1 MRIMRNISRMLFVLK
16 RRKNQILLLFLVFYS
31 LGLEAQQSNSLLDW
45 VKTHEHV
52 QLKTCIDTLQKSIY
66 TAHTQKQ
73 YQDESRYLQKLSH
86 LFLTRIKN
94 FDKTMGCIEQIKTLA
109 DLSGNQEF
117 LIDYYNQLGVTYY
130 YEQLDMPKSFEYF
143 KKALELSKKLNI
155 EKNISRTLS
164 NYGLAY
170 LEKENYETAL
180 TYFRQAIASYKK
192 EYNKE
197 GTMEFYSNMGVAFI
211 YAEKHDSA
219 TYYLDKSLLL
229 AKETPGLDDDAERL
243 MYLGVFNQEIGKNDK
258 ALSYLLDAFKLIND
272 LSSFR
277 SKILV
282 CEGLADA
289 YAGTGQYK
297 EAHDFRNKE
306 KLYRDS
312 LRIISLE
319 ESSLS
324 YKYKSELDDLKNRN
338 RIQQIEKD
346 KESERFQ
353 FWVVIGILA
362 IILLTGFVIFLVFRH
377 RSNQKRLFLLNE
389 KEKLEKNQVTLE
401 LEANEREVAAKSMFL
416 LEKDNLINNIS
427 DKLRATLPKLEG
439 ESYTVVNGLI
449 SELHFSINNKRW
461 DEFELRFNK
470 VHPKFIHNLE
480 KKHPKLSNN
489 ERKLCSFLMMNMS
502 SKDISS
508 ITGQTVH
515 SINIARSRLRNK
527 LDLVHTGEELGSY
540 LMRFSEKE

>member
-1 MRIMRNISRMLFVLK
+1 MLYLTHFLNFSRMKTRLIF
-16 RRKNQILLLFLVFYS
+16 LLLSVFHTLS
-31 LGLEAQQSNSLLDW
+31 PTAQSNNNLLDW

-52 QLKTCIDTLQKSIY
+52 QLKTCIDTLQKGIH
-66 TAHTQKQ
+66 TAHTQKR
-73 YQDESRYLQKLSH
+73 YQEESSYLQKLSH

-94 FDKTMGCIEQIKTLA
+94 FDKTMGCIEQIKQLA
-109 DLSGNQEF
+109 DKTGNQEF

-170 LEKENYETAL
+170 LEKENHETAL
-180 TYFRQAIASYKK
+180 SYFRQAIASYKK
-192 EYNKE
+192 EYKKE

-211 YAEKHDSA
+211 YAQKYDSA

-243 MYLGVFNQEIGKNDK
+243 MYLGVFNQEIGNNDK
-258 ALSYLLDAFKLIND
+258 ALSYLQDAFKLINN

-289 YAGTGQYK
+289 YAGQGLFK

-312 LRIISLE
+312 LRVVSLE

-338 RIQQIEKD
+338 RIQQIEND

-353 FWVVIGILA
+353 FWVVIGILV
-362 IILLTGFVIFLVFRH
+362 IILLTGFAIFLVFRH
-377 RSNQKRLFLLNE
+377 QSNQKRLFLLNE
-389 KEKLEKNQVTLE
+389 KERLEKNQVTLE

-416 LEKDNLINNIS
+416 LEKDNLINHIS
-427 DKLRATLPKLEG
+427 DKLRTTLPKLEG
-439 ESYTVVNGLI
+439 DAYTVVNSLV
-449 SELHFSINNKRW
+449 SELHYSVNNKRW
-461 DEFELRFNK
+461 DEFEMRFNK
-470 VHPKFIHNLE
+470 VHPNFIRNLE

-489 ERKLCSFLMMNMS
+489 ERKLCSFLLMNMS
-502 SKDISS
+502 SKDISTV
-508 ITGQTVH
+508 TGQTVH

-527 LDLVHTGEELGSY
+527 LNLVHSGEELGSY
-540 LMRFSEKE
+540 LLKFSGKV

>member
-1 MRIMRNISRMLFVLK
+1 MLYLTHFLNFSRMKTRLIF
-16 RRKNQILLLFLVFYS
+16 LLLSVFHTLS
-31 LGLEAQQSNSLLDW
+31 TTAQSNNNLLDW

-52 QLKTCIDTLQKSIY
+52 QLKTCIDTLQKGIH
-66 TAHTQKQ
+66 TAHTQKR
-73 YQDESRYLQKLSH
+73 YQEESSCLQKLSH

-94 FDKTMGCIEQIKTLA
+94 FDKTMGCIEQIKQLA
-109 DLSGNQEF
+109 DKTGNQEF

-170 LEKENYETAL
+170 LEKENHETAL
-180 TYFRQAIASYKK
+180 SYFRQAIASYKK
-192 EYNKE
+192 EYKKE

-211 YAEKHDSA
+211 YAQKYDSA
-219 TYYLDKSLLL
+219 TYYLDKSLSL

-243 MYLGVFNQEIGKNDK
+243 MYLGVFNQEIGNNDK
-258 ALSYLLDAFKLIND
+258 ALSYLQDAFKLINS

-289 YAGTGQYK
+289 YAGQGLFK

-312 LRIISLE
+312 LRVVSLE

-338 RIQQIEKD
+338 RIQQIEND

-353 FWVVIGILA
+353 FWVVIGILV
-362 IILLTGFVIFLVFRH
+362 IILLTGFAIFLVFRY

-416 LEKDNLINNIS
+416 LEKDNLINHIS
-427 DKLRATLPKLEG
+427 DKLRTTLPKLEG
-439 ESYTVVNGLI
+439 DAYTVVNSLV
-449 SELHFSINNKRW
+449 SELHYSVNNKRW

-470 VHPKFIHNLE
+470 VHPTFIQNLE

-489 ERKLCSFLMMNMS
+489 ERKLCAFLLMNMS

-527 LDLVHTGEELGSY
+527 LDLVHTGEELGYY
-540 LMRFSEKE
+540 LMKFSGKV

>member
-1 MRIMRNISRMLFVLK
+1 MKTRLIF
-16 RRKNQILLLFLVFYS
+16 LLLSIFHTLS
-31 LGLEAQQSNSLLDW
+31 PTAQSNNNLLDW

-52 QLKTCIDTLQKSIY
+52 QLKTCIDTLQKGIH
-66 TAHTQKQ
+66 TAHTQKR
-73 YQDESRYLQKLSH
+73 YQEESSYLQKLSH

-94 FDKTMGCIEQIKTLA
+94 FDKTMGCIEQIKQLA
-109 DLSGNQEF
+109 DKTGNQEF

-170 LEKENYETAL
+170 LEKENHETAL
-180 TYFRQAIASYKK
+180 SYFRQAIASYKK
-192 EYNKE
+192 EYKKE

-211 YAEKHDSA
+211 YAQINDSA
-219 TYYLDKSLLL
+219 AFYLNKSLLL

-243 MYLGVFNQEIGKNDK
+243 MYLGVFNQEIGKNDD
-258 ALSYLLDAFKLIND
+258 AVGFLLDAYKLIDN

-289 YAGTGQYK
+289 YAGQGLFK

-312 LRIISLE
+312 LRVVSLE

-353 FWVVIGILA
+353 FWLVIGILA

-416 LEKDNLINNIS
+416 LEKDNLINHIS
-427 DKLRATLPKLEG
+427 DKLRTTLPKLEG
-439 ESYTVVNGLI
+439 DAYTVVNSLV
-449 SELHFSINNKRW
+449 SELHYSVNNKRW

-470 VHPKFIHNLE
+470 VHPTFIQNLE

-489 ERKLCSFLMMNMS
+489 ERKLCAFLLMNMS

-527 LDLVHTGEELGSY
+527 LDLVHTGEELGYY
-540 LMRFSEKE
+540 LMKFSGKV

>member
-1 MRIMRNISRMLFVLK
+1 MKLNRLLVVFDGEMK
-16 RRKNQILLLFLVFYS
+16 QLLFLFLLVHSFCA
-31 LGLEAQQSNSLLDW
+31 EAQQSNPILDW

-52 QLKTCIDTLQKSIY
+52 QLKTCIDTLQKAIVR
-66 TAHTQKQ
+66 ANDQKDFQ
-73 YQDESRYLQKLSH
+73 NESRYLQKLSH

-94 FDKTMGCIEQIKTLA
+94 FDKTMAYIEQIKKLA
-109 DLSGNQEF
+109 KETGNQEF

-130 YEQLDMPKSFEYF
+130 YEQLEMPKSFEYF
-143 KKALELSKKLNI
+143 KKALELSQKLNI

-170 LEKENYETAL
+170 LEKENHETAL
-180 TYFRQAIASYKK
+180 TYFRRAIYSYKK

-211 YAEKHDSA
+211 YAEKYDSA

-243 MYLGVFNQEIGKNDK
+243 MYLGVFNQEIGQNDK
-258 ALSYLLDAFKLIND
+258 ALSYLQDAFNLIDN

-289 YAGTGQYK
+289 YAGIRRYK

-312 LRIISLE
+312 LRIVSLE

-324 YKYKSELDDLKNRN
+324 YKYKSELDNLKNRN

-362 IILLTGFVIFLVFRH
+362 IILLTGFVIFLVFRQ

-389 KEKLEKNQVTLE
+389 KEKLEKNQVTME

-461 DEFELRFNK
+461 DEFELRFHK

-489 ERKLCSFLMMNMS
+489 ERKLCAFLLMHMS

-540 LMRFSEKE
+540 LMKFSRKE

>member
-1 MRIMRNISRMLFVLK
+1 MKLMRDFS
-16 RRKNQILLLFLVFYS
+16 QILSFLDGRMKQLVLLLLVLNS
-31 LGLEAQQSNSLLDW
+31 NGIEAQQNNALLDW
-45 VKTHEHV
+45 VKTNEHI
-52 QLKTCIDTLQKSIY
+52 QLKKCIDTLQKSIY
-66 TAHTQKQ
+66 TAHTQKL
-73 YQDESRYLQKLSH
+73 YHNESRYLQKLSH
-86 LFLTRIKN
+86 LFLTRVKN
-94 FDKTMGCIEQIKTLA
+94 FEKTMGCIQQMKSLA
-109 DLSGNQEF
+109 DKTGNQEF
-117 LIDYYNQLGVTYY
+117 LIDYYNQMGVTYY

-143 KKALELSKKLNI
+143 RQALELSKKLKI

-170 LEKENYETAL
+170 LEKENHETAL
-180 TYFRQAIASYKK
+180 SYFRQAIASYKK

-197 GTMEFYSNMGVAFI
+197 GTIEFYSNMGVAFI
-211 YAEKHDSA
+211 YAQKYDSA

-229 AKETPGLDDDAERL
+229 AKETPGLDDDAERM

-258 ALSYLLDAFKLIND
+258 ALGYLLDAFKLIHN

-282 CEGLADA
+282 CEGIADA
-289 YAGTGQYK
+289 YAGTGQFK

-312 LRIISLE
+312 LRIVSLE

-324 YKYKSELDDLKNRN
+324 YKYKSELGDLKNRN

-362 IILLTGFVIFLVFRH
+362 IILLTGFVVFLIFRH
-377 RSNQKRLFLLNE
+377 RSNQKRLSLLNE
-389 KEKLEKNQVTLE
+389 KEKLEKHQVSLE

-427 DKLRATLPKLEG
+427 DKLRATLPKLDG

-470 VHPKFIHNLE
+470 VHPNFIQNLE
-480 KKHPKLSNN
+480 KKHPRLSNN
-489 ERKLCSFLMMNMS
+489 ERKLCAFLLMNMS

-540 LMRFSEKE
+540 LMKFSGKE

>member
-1 MRIMRNISRMLFVLK
+1 MNISRVKMMFNWK
-16 RRKNQILLLFLVFYS
+16 MKWLLFLFLLLRS
-31 LGLEAQQSNSLLDW
+31 IGAEAQQSNPLLDW

-52 QLKTCIDTLQKSIY
+52 QLKTCIDTLQKSIE
-66 TAHTQKQ
+66 TAHAQQ
-73 YQDESRYLQKLSH
+73 RYQEESSYLQKLSH

-94 FDKTMGCIEQIKTLA
+94 FDKTMGCIEQIKGIANKTR
-109 DLSGNQEF
+109 NEEF

-130 YEQLDMPKSFEYF
+130 YEQLDMPKSFDYF
-143 KKALELSKKLNI
+143 KKALDLSKKLKI

-170 LEKENYETAL
+170 LEKENHETAL
-180 TYFRQAIASYKK
+180 SYFRQAIASYKK
-192 EYNKE
+192 EYKKD

-211 YAEKHDSA
+211 YAEKYDSA
-219 TYYLDKSLLL
+219 SYYLDKSLLL
-229 AKETPGLDDDAERL
+229 TKETPGLDDDAERL

-258 ALSYLLDAFKLIND
+258 ALGYLKEAFKLIHN

-289 YAGTGQYK
+289 FAGIGQYK

-312 LRIISLE
+312 LRVISLE

-324 YKYKSELDDLKNRN
+324 YKYKSELDELKNRN
-338 RIQQIEKD
+338 RLQQIEKE
-346 KESERFQ
+346 KEGERFQ
-353 FWVVIGILA
+353 FWVVIGVLFIV
-362 IILLTGFVIFLVFRH
+362 LLTGFVVFLVFRYLT
-377 RSNQKRLFLLNE
+377 NQKRLILQTE

-439 ESYTVVNGLI
+439 DAHTVVNGLI
-449 SELHFSINNKRW
+449 SELHFSVNNKRW
-461 DEFELRFNK
+461 EEFELRFNK
-470 VHPKFIHNLE
+470 VHPNFIQNLE
-480 KKHPKLSNN
+480 KKHPRLSNN
-489 ERKLCSFLMMNMS
+489 ERKLCAFLLMNMS

-515 SINIARSRLRNK
+515 SINIARSRLRIK
-527 LDLVHTGEELGSY
+527 LKLVHSGEELSSY
-540 LMRFSEKE
+540 LGKFSS

>member
-1 MRIMRNISRMLFVLK
+1 MKISRLK
-16 RRKNQILLLFLVFYS
+16 MMFTWKMKRLLFLFLLVRS
-31 LGLEAQQSNSLLDW
+31 IGAEAQQSNPLLDW

-52 QLKTCIDTLQKSIY
+52 QLKTCIDTLQKSIE
-66 TAHTQKQ
+66 TAHAQQ
-73 YQDESRYLQKLSH
+73 RYQEESRYLQKLSH

-109 DLSGNQEF
+109 DKTGNEEF

-130 YEQLDMPKSFEYF
+130 YEQLDMPKSFDYF
-143 KKALELSKKLNI
+143 KKALDLSKKLKI

-170 LEKENYETAL
+170 LEKENHETAL
-180 TYFRQAIASYKK
+180 SYFRQAIASYKK
-192 EYNKE
+192 EYKKD
-197 GTMEFYSNMGVAFI
+197 GTMEFYSNMGVALI
-211 YAEKHDSA
+211 YAEKYDSA
-219 TYYLDKSLLL
+219 SYYLDKSLLL

-258 ALSYLLDAFKLIND
+258 ALGYLKEAFKLIHN

-289 YAGTGQYK
+289 FAGVGQYK

-312 LRIISLE
+312 LRVVSLE

-324 YKYKSELDDLKNRN
+324 YKYKSELDELKNLN
-338 RIQQIEKD
+338 RLQQIEKE
-346 KESERFQ
+346 KEGERFQ
-353 FWVVIGILA
+353 FWVVIGILF
-362 IILLTGFVIFLVFRH
+362 IVLLTGFVVFLVFRY
-377 RSNQKRLFLLNE
+377 RTNQKRLILQTE

-439 ESYTVVNGLI
+439 DAHTVVNGLI

-461 DEFELRFNK
+461 EEFELRFNK
-470 VHPKFIHNLE
+470 VHPNFIQNLE
-480 KKHPKLSNN
+480 KKHPRLSNN
-489 ERKLCSFLMMNMS
+489 ERKLCAFLLMNMS

-515 SINIARSRLRNK
+515 SINIARSRLRIK
-527 LDLVHTGEELGSY
+527 LKLVHSGEELSSY
-540 LMRFSEKE
+540 LGKFSS

>member
-1 MRIMRNISRMLFVLK
+1 MRDLNRVLLFFDGK
-16 RRKNQILLLFLVFYS
+16 MKQLLFLFLLAQS
-31 LGLEAQQSNSLLDW
+31 IGAKAQQSNPLLDW
-45 VKTHEHV
+45 VKANEYG
-52 QLKTCIDTLQKSIY
+52 QLKTCIDTLQKGIH
-66 TAHTQKQ
+66 TAQTQKR
-73 YQDESRYLQKLSH
+73 YQLESSYLQKLSH
-86 LFLTRIKN
+86 LFLTRVKN
-94 FDKTMGCIEQIKTLA
+94 FDKTMGCIEHIKQLA
-109 DLSGNQEF
+109 DKTGNQEF

-130 YEQLDMPKSFEYF
+130 YEQLDMPNSFEYF
-143 KKALELSKKLNI
+143 KKALDLSKKLKI

-170 LEKENYETAL
+170 LEKENHETAL
-180 TYFRQAIASYKK
+180 SYFRQAIASYKK
-192 EYNKE
+192 EYKKE

-211 YAEKHDSA
+211 YAQKNDSA
-219 TYYLDKSLLL
+219 AFYLNKSLLL

-297 EAHDFRNKE
+297 EAHDFRDKE
-306 KLYRDS
+306 KVYRDS
-312 LRIISLE
+312 LRIVSLE

-338 RIQQIEKD
+338 RIHQIDKE

-353 FWVVIGILA
+353 FWVVIGILVIA
-362 IILLTGFVIFLVFRH
+362 LLIGFVIFVVFRH
-377 RSNQKRLFLLNE
+377 GSNQKRLFLQNE
-389 KEKLEKNQVTLE
+389 KEKLEKKQVGLE
-401 LEANEREVAAKSMFL
+401 LEANEREVVAKSMFL

-439 ESYTVVNGLI
+439 DSYTVVNGLI
-449 SELHFSINNKRW
+449 SELNFSVNNKRW

-470 VHPKFIHNLE
+470 VHPTFIQNLE

-489 ERKLCSFLMMNMS
+489 ERKLSTFLLMNMS

-540 LMRFSEKE
+540 LSKFSGK

>member
-1 MRIMRNISRMLFVLK
+1 MLYLTHFLNFSRMKTRLIF
-16 RRKNQILLLFLVFYS
+16 LLLSVFHTLS
-31 LGLEAQQSNSLLDW
+31 TTAQSNNNLLDW

-52 QLKTCIDTLQKSIY
+52 QLKTCIDTLQKGIH
-66 TAHTQKQ
+66 TAHTQKR
-73 YQDESRYLQKLSH
+73 YQEESSCLQKLSH

-94 FDKTMGCIEQIKTLA
+94 FDKTMGCIEQIKQLA
-109 DLSGNQEF
+109 DKTGNQEF

-170 LEKENYETAL
+170 LEKENHETAL
-180 TYFRQAIASYKK
+180 SYFRQAIASYKK
-192 EYNKE
+192 EYKKE

-211 YAEKHDSA
+211 YAQKYDSA
-219 TYYLDKSLLL
+219 TYYLDKSLSL

-243 MYLGVFNQEIGKNDK
+243 MYLGVFNQEIGNNDK
-258 ALSYLLDAFKLIND
+258 ALSYLQDAFKLINS

-289 YAGTGQYK
+289 YVGQGLFK

-312 LRIISLE
+312 LRVISLE

-324 YKYKSELDDLKNRN
+324 YKYKSELDELKNRN
-338 RIQQIEKD
+338 RIQQIEND

-353 FWVVIGILA
+353 FWVVIGILV
-362 IILLTGFVIFLVFRH
+362 IILLTGFAIFLVFRH
-377 RSNQKRLFLLNE
+377 QSNQKRLFLLNE
-389 KEKLEKNQVTLE
+389 KERLEKNQVTLE

-416 LEKDNLINNIS
+416 LEKDNLINHIS
-427 DKLRATLPKLEG
+427 DKLRTTLPKLEG
-439 ESYTVVNGLI
+439 DAYTVVNSLV
-449 SELHFSINNKRW
+449 SELHYSVNNKRW
-461 DEFELRFNK
+461 DEFEMRFNK
-470 VHPKFIHNLE
+470 VHPNFIRNLE

-489 ERKLCSFLMMNMS
+489 ERKLCSFLLMNMS
-502 SKDISS
+502 SKDISTV
-508 ITGQTVH
+508 TGQTVH

-527 LDLVHTGEELGSY
+527 LNLVHSGEELGSY
-540 LMRFSEKE
+540 LLKFSGKV

>member
-1 MRIMRNISRMLFVLK
+1 
-16 RRKNQILLLFLVFYS
+16 
-31 LGLEAQQSNSLLDW
+31 
-45 VKTHEHV
+45 
-52 QLKTCIDTLQKSIY
+52 
-66 TAHTQKQ
+66 
-73 YQDESRYLQKLSH
+73 
-86 LFLTRIKN
+86 
-94 FDKTMGCIEQIKTLA
+94 
-109 DLSGNQEF
+109 
-117 LIDYYNQLGVTYY
+117 
-130 YEQLDMPKSFEYF
+130 
-143 KKALELSKKLNI
+143 
-155 EKNISRTLS
+155 
-164 NYGLAY
+164 
-170 LEKENYETAL
+170 
-180 TYFRQAIASYKK
+180 
-192 EYNKE
+192 
-197 GTMEFYSNMGVAFI
+197 
-211 YAEKHDSA
+211 
-219 TYYLDKSLLL
+219 
-229 AKETPGLDDDAERL
+229 
-243 MYLGVFNQEIGKNDK
+243 
-258 ALSYLLDAFKLIND
+258 
-272 LSSFR
+272 
-277 SKILV
+277 
-282 CEGLADA
+282 LADA
-289 YAGTGQYK
+289 YAGQGLFK

-312 LRIISLE
+312 LRVVSLE

-362 IILLTGFVIFLVFRH
+362 IILLTGFAIFLVFRH

-416 LEKDNLINNIS
+416 LEKDNLINHIS
-427 DKLRATLPKLEG
+427 DKLRTTLPKLEG
-439 ESYTVVNGLI
+439 DAYMVVNSLV
-449 SELHFSINNKRW
+449 SELHYSVNNKRW

-470 VHPKFIHNLE
+470 VHPNFIHNLE

-489 ERKLCSFLMMNMS
+489 ERKLCAFLLMNMS

-540 LMRFSEKE
+540 LMKFTVK

>member
-1 MRIMRNISRMLFVLK
+1 MMFNWKMK
-16 RRKNQILLLFLVFYS
+16 RLLFLFILLRS
-31 LGLEAQQSNSLLDW
+31 IGAEAQQSNPLLEW

-52 QLKTCIDTLQKSIY
+52 QLKTCIDTLQKSIE
-66 TAHTQKQ
+66 TAHAQQ
-73 YQDESRYLQKLSH
+73 RYQEESSYLQKLSH

-94 FDKTMGCIEQIKTLA
+94 FDKTMGCIEQIKDIA
-109 DLSGNQEF
+109 DKTGNEEF

-130 YEQLDMPKSFEYF
+130 YEQLDMPKSFDYF
-143 KKALELSKKLNI
+143 KKALNLSKKLKI

-170 LEKENYETAL
+170 LEKENHETAL
-180 TYFRQAIASYKK
+180 SYFRQAIASYKK
-192 EYNKE
+192 EYNKD

-211 YAEKHDSA
+211 YAEKYDSA
-219 TYYLDKSLLL
+219 SYYLDKSLLL

-243 MYLGVFNQEIGKNDK
+243 MYLGVFNQEIGKNDN
-258 ALSYLLDAFKLIND
+258 ALAYLKEAFKLIDN
-272 LSSFR
+272 LNSFR

-289 YAGTGQYK
+289 FAGIREYK

-312 LRIISLE
+312 LRVVSLE

-324 YKYKSELDDLKNRN
+324 YKYKSELDELKNRN
-338 RIQQIEKD
+338 RLQQIEKE
-346 KESERFQ
+346 KEGERFQ
-353 FWVVIGILA
+353 FWVVIGILF
-362 IILLTGFVIFLVFRH
+362 IVLMTGFVVFIVFRH
-377 RSNQKRLFLLNE
+377 RTNQKRLILQTE

-427 DKLRATLPKLEG
+427 DKLRSTLPKLEG
-439 ESYTVVNGLI
+439 DAHTVVNGLI

-461 DEFELRFNK
+461 EEFELRFNK
-470 VHPKFIHNLE
+470 VQPNFIQNLE
-480 KKHPKLSNN
+480 KKHPRLSNN
-489 ERKLCSFLMMNMS
+489 ERKLCAFLLMNMS

-515 SINIARSRLRNK
+515 SINIARSRLRIK
-527 LDLVHTGEELGSY
+527 LKLVHSGEELSSY
-540 LMRFSEKE
+540 LGKFSS

>member
-1 MRIMRNISRMLFVLK
+1 MLYLTHFLNFSRMKTRLIF
-16 RRKNQILLLFLVFYS
+16 LLLSVFHTLS
-31 LGLEAQQSNSLLDW
+31 TTAQSNNNLLDW

-52 QLKTCIDTLQKSIY
+52 QLKTCIDTLQKGIH

-73 YQDESRYLQKLSH
+73 YQEESSYLQKLSH

-94 FDKTMGCIEQIKTLA
+94 FDKTMGCIEQIKQLA
-109 DLSGNQEF
+109 DKSGNQEF

-130 YEQLDMPKSFEYF
+130 YEQLDMPKSFDYF
-143 KKALELSKKLNI
+143 KKALDLSKKLKI

-170 LEKENYETAL
+170 LEKENHETAL
-180 TYFRQAIASYKK
+180 SYFRQAIASYKK
-192 EYNKE
+192 EYKKE

-211 YAEKHDSA
+211 YAQKYDSA
-219 TYYLDKSLLL
+219 TYYLDKSLSL

-258 ALSYLLDAFKLIND
+258 ALSYLQEAFKLITN

-289 YAGTGQYK
+289 YAGTGQFK

-312 LRIISLE
+312 LRIVSLE

-362 IILLTGFVIFLVFRH
+362 IILLTGFVIFLVFRY
-377 RSNQKRLFLLNE
+377 RSNQKGLFLLNE

-470 VHPKFIHNLE
+470 VHPTFIHNLE

-489 ERKLCSFLMMNMS
+489 ERKLCAFLLMNMS

-527 LDLVHTGEELGSY
+527 LDLVHTGEELASY
-540 LMRFSEKE
+540 LMKFSGKV

>member
-1 MRIMRNISRMLFVLK
+1 MKTRLIF
-16 RRKNQILLLFLVFYS
+16 LLLSVFHTLS
-31 LGLEAQQSNSLLDW
+31 PTAQSNNNLLDW

-52 QLKTCIDTLQKSIY
+52 QLKTCIDTLQKGIH
-66 TAHTQKQ
+66 TAHTQKR
-73 YQDESRYLQKLSH
+73 YQEESSYLQKLSH

-94 FDKTMGCIEQIKTLA
+94 FDKTMGCLEQIKQLA
-109 DLSGNQEF
+109 DKSGNQEF

-180 TYFRQAIASYKK
+180 TYFRQAIVSYKK
-192 EYNKE
+192 EYKKE

-211 YAEKHDSA
+211 YAQKYDSA
-219 TYYLDKSLLL
+219 TYYLDKSLSL

-243 MYLGVFNQEIGKNDK
+243 MYLGVFNQEIGNNDK
-258 ALSYLLDAFKLIND
+258 ALSYLQDAFKLINN

-282 CEGLADA
+282 CEGLADT
-289 YAGTGQYK
+289 YVGQGLFK

-312 LRIISLE
+312 LRVISLE

-324 YKYKSELDDLKNRN
+324 YKYKSELDELKNRN
-338 RIQQIEKD
+338 RIQQIEKG

-353 FWVVIGILA
+353 FWVVIAILV

-416 LEKDNLINNIS
+416 LEKDNLINHIS
-427 DKLRATLPKLEG
+427 DKLRTTLPKLEG
-439 ESYTVVNGLI
+439 DAYTVVNSLV
-449 SELHFSINNKRW
+449 SELHYSVNNKRW
-461 DEFELRFNK
+461 DEFEMRFNK
-470 VHPKFIHNLE
+470 VHPNFIRNLE

-489 ERKLCSFLMMNMS
+489 ERKLCSFLLMNMS
-502 SKDISS
+502 SKDISTV
-508 ITGQTVH
+508 TGQTVH

-527 LDLVHTGEELGSY
+527 LNLVHSGEELGSY
-540 LMRFSEKE
+540 LLKFSGKV

>member
-1 MRIMRNISRMLFVLK
+1 MKLNRLLVVFDGEMK
-16 RRKNQILLLFLVFYS
+16 QLLFLFLLVHSFCA
-31 LGLEAQQSNSLLDW
+31 EAQQSNPILDW

-52 QLKTCIDTLQKSIY
+52 QLKTCIDTLQKAIVR
-66 TAHTQKQ
+66 AHDQKDFQ
-73 YQDESRYLQKLSH
+73 NESRYLQKLSH

-94 FDKTMGCIEQIKTLA
+94 FDKTMAYIEQIKKLA
-109 DLSGNQEF
+109 KETGNQEF

-130 YEQLDMPKSFEYF
+130 YEQLEMPKSFEYF
-143 KKALELSKKLNI
+143 KKALELSQKLNI

-180 TYFRQAIASYKK
+180 TYFRRAIYSYKK

-211 YAEKHDSA
+211 YAEKYDSA

-243 MYLGVFNQEIGKNDK
+243 MYLGVFNQEIGQNDK
-258 ALSYLLDAFKLIND
+258 ALSYLQDAFNLIDN

-289 YAGTGQYK
+289 YAGIRRYK

-312 LRIISLE
+312 LRIVSLE

-324 YKYKSELDDLKNRN
+324 YKYKSELDNLKNRN

-362 IILLTGFVIFLVFRH
+362 IILLTGFVIFLVFRQ

-389 KEKLEKNQVTLE
+389 KEKLEKNQVTME

-489 ERKLCSFLMMNMS
+489 ERKLCAFLLMHMS

-540 LMRFSEKE
+540 LMKFSRKE

>member
-1 MRIMRNISRMLFVLK
+1 
-16 RRKNQILLLFLVFYS
+16 
-31 LGLEAQQSNSLLDW
+31 
-45 VKTHEHV
+45 
-52 QLKTCIDTLQKSIY
+52 
-66 TAHTQKQ
+66 
-73 YQDESRYLQKLSH
+73 
-86 LFLTRIKN
+86 
-94 FDKTMGCIEQIKTLA
+94 
-109 DLSGNQEF
+109 
-117 LIDYYNQLGVTYY
+117 
-130 YEQLDMPKSFEYF
+130 
-143 KKALELSKKLNI
+143 
-155 EKNISRTLS
+155 
-164 NYGLAY
+164 
-170 LEKENYETAL
+170 
-180 TYFRQAIASYKK
+180 
-192 EYNKE
+192 
-197 GTMEFYSNMGVAFI
+197 MEFYSNMGVAFI
-211 YAEKHDSA
+211 YAQKHDSA
-219 TYYLDKSLLL
+219 SYYLDKSLSL

-243 MYLGVFNQEIGKNDK
+243 MYLGVFNQEIGNNDK
-258 ALSYLLDAFKLIND
+258 ALSYLQEAFKLITN

-289 YAGTGQYK
+289 YVGQGLFK

-312 LRIISLE
+312 LRVISLE

-324 YKYKSELDDLKNRN
+324 YKYKSELDGLKNRN

-353 FWVVIGILA
+353 LWVVIGIFV
-362 IILLTGFVIFLVFRH
+362 IILLTGFVIFLVFRY
-377 RSNQKRLFLLNE
+377 RSNQKGLFLLNE

-427 DKLRATLPKLEG
+427 DKLRATLPKLDG

-470 VHPKFIHNLE
+470 VHPTFIHNLE

-489 ERKLCSFLMMNMS
+489 ERKLCAFLLMNMS

-527 LDLVHTGEELGSY
+527 LDLVHTGEELASY
-540 LMRFSEKE
+540 LMKFSGKV

>member
-1 MRIMRNISRMLFVLK
+1 MLYLSHFLNFSRMKTRLIF
-16 RRKNQILLLFLVFYS
+16 LLLSVFHTLS
-31 LGLEAQQSNSLLDW
+31 TTAQSNNNLLDW

-52 QLKTCIDTLQKSIY
+52 QLKTCIDTLQKGIH
-66 TAHTQKQ
+66 TAQTQKR
-73 YQDESRYLQKLSH
+73 YQLESSYLQKLSH
-86 LFLTRIKN
+86 LFLTRVKN
-94 FDKTMGCIEQIKTLA
+94 FDKTMGCIEHIKQLA
-109 DLSGNQEF
+109 DKTGNQEF

-143 KKALELSKKLNI
+143 KKALELSRKLNI

-211 YAEKHDSA
+211 YAQKYDSA

-289 YAGTGQYK
+289 YAGKDVFK

-312 LRIISLE
+312 LRVVSLE

-362 IILLTGFVIFLVFRH
+362 IIVLTGFVIFLVFRH
-377 RSNQKRLFLLNE
+377 RSNQKRLFLLNV

-401 LEANEREVAAKSMFL
+401 LEANEREVVAKSIFL
-416 LEKDNLINNIS
+416 LEKDNLINHIS
-427 DKLRATLPKLEG
+427 DKLRTTLPKLEG
-439 ESYTVVNGLI
+439 DAYTVVNSLV
-449 SELHFSINNKRW
+449 SELHYSVNNKRW

-489 ERKLCSFLMMNMS
+489 ERKLCAFLLMNMS

-540 LMRFSEKE
+540 LSKFSGK

>member
-1 MRIMRNISRMLFVLK
+1 MRDLNRALLFFDGK
-16 RRKNQILLLFLVFYS
+16 MKQLLFLFLLVQS
-31 LGLEAQQSNSLLDW
+31 IGAKAQQSNPLLDW
-45 VKTHEHV
+45 VKANEYG
-52 QLKTCIDTLQKSIY
+52 QLKTCIDTLQKGIQ
-66 TAHTQKQ
+66 TAHTQQ
-73 YQDESRYLQKLSH
+73 RYQLESSYLQKLSH
-86 LFLTRIKN
+86 LFLTRVKN
-94 FDKTMGCIEQIKTLA
+94 FDKTMGCIEQIKQLA
-109 DLSGNQEF
+109 DKTGNQEF

-143 KKALELSKKLNI
+143 KKALELSKKLKI

-170 LEKENYETAL
+170 LEKENHETAL
-180 TYFRQAIASYKK
+180 SYFRQAIASYKK
-192 EYNKE
+192 EYKKE

-211 YAEKHDSA
+211 YAQKNDSA
-219 TYYLDKSLLL
+219 AIYLNKSLLL

-243 MYLGVFNQEIGKNDK
+243 MYLGVFNQEIGKNDD
-258 ALSYLLDAFKLIND
+258 AVDFLLDAYKLIDN

-282 CEGLADA
+282 CEALADA
-289 YAGTGQYK
+289 YAGKGVFK
-297 EAHDFRNKE
+297 EAHDFRDKE
-306 KLYRDS
+306 KVYRDS
-312 LRIISLE
+312 LRIVSLE

-362 IILLTGFVIFLVFRH
+362 IIVLTGFVIFLVFRH

-389 KEKLEKNQVTLE
+389 KEKLEKKQVGLE
-401 LEANEREVAAKSMFL
+401 LEANEREVVAKSMFL

-427 DKLRATLPKLEG
+427 NKLRATLPKLEG
-439 ESYTVVNGLI
+439 DSYIVVNGLI
-449 SELHFSINNKRW
+449 SELHFSVNNKRW

-470 VHPKFIHNLE
+470 VHPTFIQSLE

-489 ERKLCSFLMMNMS
+489 ERKLCAFLLMNMS

-515 SINIARSRLRNK
+515 SINIARSRLRIK
-527 LDLVHTGEELGSY
+527 LQLVHSGEDLSSFLG
-540 LMRFSEKE
+540 RFST

>member
-1 MRIMRNISRMLFVLK
+1 MLYLTHFLNFSRMKTRLIF
-16 RRKNQILLLFLVFYS
+16 LLLSVFHTLS
-31 LGLEAQQSNSLLDW
+31 TTAQSNNNLLDW

-52 QLKTCIDTLQKSIY
+52 QLKTCIDTLQKGIH
-66 TAHTQKQ
+66 TAHTQKR
-73 YQDESRYLQKLSH
+73 YQEESSCLQKLSH

-94 FDKTMGCIEQIKTLA
+94 FDKTMGCLEQIKQLA
-109 DLSGNQEF
+109 DKSGNQEF

-180 TYFRQAIASYKK
+180 TYFRQAIVSYKK
-192 EYNKE
+192 EYKKE

-211 YAEKHDSA
+211 YAQKYDSA
-219 TYYLDKSLLL
+219 TYYLDKSLSL

-243 MYLGVFNQEIGKNDK
+243 MYLGVFNQEIGNNDK
-258 ALSYLLDAFKLIND
+258 ALSYLQDAFKLINN

-282 CEGLADA
+282 CEGLADT
-289 YAGTGQYK
+289 YVGQGLFK

-312 LRIISLE
+312 LRVVSLE

-353 FWVVIGILA
+353 FWVVIGILV
-362 IILLTGFVIFLVFRH
+362 IILLTGFAIFLVFRH
-377 RSNQKRLFLLNE
+377 QSNQKRLFLLNE
-389 KEKLEKNQVTLE
+389 KERLEKNQVTLE

-416 LEKDNLINNIS
+416 LEKDNLINHIS
-427 DKLRATLPKLEG
+427 DKLRTTLPKLEG
-439 ESYTVVNGLI
+439 DAYTVVNSLV
-449 SELHFSINNKRW
+449 SELHYSVNNKRW
-461 DEFELRFNK
+461 DEFEMRFNK
-470 VHPKFIHNLE
+470 VHPNFIRNLE

-489 ERKLCSFLMMNMS
+489 ERKLCSFLLMNMS
-502 SKDISS
+502 SKDISTV
-508 ITGQTVH
+508 TGQTVH

-527 LDLVHTGEELGSY
+527 LNLVHSGEELGSY
-540 LMRFSEKE
+540 LLKFSGKV

>member
-1 MRIMRNISRMLFVLK
+1 MLYLTHFLNFSRMKTRLIF
-16 RRKNQILLLFLVFYS
+16 LLLSVFHTLS
-31 LGLEAQQSNSLLDW
+31 PTAQSNNNLLDW

-52 QLKTCIDTLQKSIY
+52 QLKTCIDTLQKGIH
-66 TAHTQKQ
+66 TAHTQKR
-73 YQDESRYLQKLSH
+73 YQEESSYLQKLSH

-94 FDKTMGCIEQIKTLA
+94 FDKTMGCIEQIKQLA
-109 DLSGNQEF
+109 DKTGNQEF

-170 LEKENYETAL
+170 LEKENHETAL
-180 TYFRQAIASYKK
+180 SYFRQAIASYKK
-192 EYNKE
+192 EYKKE

-211 YAEKHDSA
+211 YAQKYDSA
-219 TYYLDKSLLL
+219 TYYLDKSLSL

-243 MYLGVFNQEIGKNDK
+243 MYLGVFNQEIGNNDK
-258 ALSYLLDAFKLIND
+258 ALSYLQDAFKLINS

-289 YAGTGQYK
+289 YAGQGLFK

-312 LRIISLE
+312 LRVVSLE

-338 RIQQIEKD
+338 RIQQIEND

-353 FWVVIGILA
+353 FWVVIAILV

-416 LEKDNLINNIS
+416 LEKDNLINHIS
-427 DKLRATLPKLEG
+427 DKLRTTLPKLEG
-439 ESYTVVNGLI
+439 DAYTVVNSLV
-449 SELHFSINNKRW
+449 SELHYSVNNKRW
-461 DEFELRFNK
+461 DEFEMRFNK
-470 VHPKFIHNLE
+470 VHPNFIRNLE

-489 ERKLCSFLMMNMS
+489 ERKLCSFLLMNMS
-502 SKDISS
+502 SKDISTV
-508 ITGQTVH
+508 TGQTVH

-527 LDLVHTGEELGSY
+527 LNLVHSGEELGSY
-540 LMRFSEKE
+540 LLKFSGKV

>member
-1 MRIMRNISRMLFVLK
+1 MRDLNRVLLFFDGK
-16 RRKNQILLLFLVFYS
+16 MKQLLFLFLLAQS
-31 LGLEAQQSNSLLDW
+31 IGAKAQQSNPLLDW
-45 VKTHEHV
+45 VKANEYG
-52 QLKTCIDTLQKSIY
+52 QLKTCIDTLQKGIH
-66 TAHTQKQ
+66 TAHIQKQ

-94 FDKTMGCIEQIKTLA
+94 FDKTMGCIEQIKQLA
-109 DLSGNQEF
+109 DKTGNQEF

-143 KKALELSKKLNI
+143 KKALELSKKLKI

-170 LEKENYETAL
+170 LEKENHETAL
-180 TYFRQAIASYKK
+180 SYFRQAIASYKK
-192 EYNKE
+192 EYKKE

-211 YAEKHDSA
+211 YAQKYDSA
-219 TYYLDKSLLL
+219 AFYLNKSLLL

-297 EAHDFRNKE
+297 EAHDFRDKE
-306 KLYRDS
+306 KVYRDS
-312 LRIISLE
+312 LRIVSLE

-338 RIQQIEKD
+338 RIHQIDKE

-353 FWVVIGILA
+353 FWVVIGILVIA
-362 IILLTGFVIFLVFRH
+362 LLIGFVIFVVFRH
-377 RSNQKRLFLLNE
+377 GSNQKRLFLQNE
-389 KEKLEKNQVTLE
+389 KEKLEKKQVGLE
-401 LEANEREVAAKSMFL
+401 LEANEREVVAKSMFL

-439 ESYTVVNGLI
+439 DSYTVVNGLI
-449 SELHFSINNKRW
+449 SELHYSINNKRW

-470 VHPKFIHNLE
+470 VHPNFIQNLE
-480 KKHPKLSNN
+480 KKHLRLSNN
-489 ERKLCSFLMMNMS
+489 ERKLCAFLLMNMS

-540 LMRFSEKE
+540 LAKFSGKA

>member
-1 MRIMRNISRMLFVLK
+1 MS
-16 RRKNQILLLFLVFYS
+16 Y
-31 LGLEAQQSNSLLDW
+31 
-45 VKTHEHV
+45 
-52 QLKTCIDTLQKSIY
+52 ID
-66 TAHTQKQ
+66 
-73 YQDESRYLQKLSH
+73 
-86 LFLTRIKN
+86 
-94 FDKTMGCIEQIKTLA
+94 QIKTL
-109 DLSGNQEF
+109 SEETGNQAF

-130 YEQLDMPKSFEYF
+130 HEQLDMPKSFEYF
-143 KKALELSKKLNI
+143 KKALDLSKKLNI

-170 LEKENYETAL
+170 LQKENHKIAL
-180 TYFRQAIASYKK
+180 NYFRQAIASYRK
-192 EYNKE
+192 EFKKE

-211 YAEKHDSA
+211 YAQKYDSA
-219 TYYLDKSLLL
+219 TYYLDKSLSL

-243 MYLGVFNQEIGKNDK
+243 MYLGVFNQEIGNNDK
-258 ALSYLLDAFKLIND
+258 ALSYLQDAFKLINN

-289 YAGTGQYK
+289 YAGQGLFK

-312 LRIISLE
+312 LRVVSLE

-338 RIQQIEKD
+338 RIQQIEND

-353 FWVVIGILA
+353 FWVVIGILV
-362 IILLTGFVIFLVFRH
+362 IILLTGFAIFLVFRY

-416 LEKDNLINNIS
+416 LEKDNLINHIS
-427 DKLRATLPKLEG
+427 DKLRTTLPKLEG
-439 ESYTVVNGLI
+439 DAYTVVNSLV
-449 SELHFSINNKRW
+449 SELHYSVNNKRW

-470 VHPKFIHNLE
+470 VHPTFIQNLE

-489 ERKLCSFLMMNMS
+489 ERKLCAFLLMNMS

-540 LMRFSEKE
+540 LMKFSGKV

>member
-1 MRIMRNISRMLFVLK
+1 MLYLTHFLNFSRMKTRLIF
-16 RRKNQILLLFLVFYS
+16 LLLSVFHTLS
-31 LGLEAQQSNSLLDW
+31 TTAQSNNNLLDW

-52 QLKTCIDTLQKSIY
+52 QLKTCIDTLQKGIH
-66 TAHTQKQ
+66 TAHTQKR
-73 YQDESRYLQKLSH
+73 YQEESSCLQKLSH

-94 FDKTMGCIEQIKTLA
+94 FDKTMGCIEQIKQLA
-109 DLSGNQEF
+109 DKTGNQEF

-170 LEKENYETAL
+170 LEKENHETAL
-180 TYFRQAIASYKK
+180 SYFRQAIASYKK
-192 EYNKE
+192 EYKKE

-211 YAEKHDSA
+211 YAQKYDSA
-219 TYYLDKSLLL
+219 TYYLDKSLSL

-243 MYLGVFNQEIGKNDK
+243 MYLGVFNQEIGNNDK
-258 ALSYLLDAFKLIND
+258 ALSYLQDAFKLINS

-289 YAGTGQYK
+289 YAGQGLFK

-312 LRIISLE
+312 LRVVSLE

-338 RIQQIEKD
+338 RIQQIEND

-353 FWVVIGILA
+353 FWVVIGILV
-362 IILLTGFVIFLVFRH
+362 IVLLTGFAIFLVFRY

-416 LEKDNLINNIS
+416 LEKDNLINHIS
-427 DKLRATLPKLEG
+427 DKLRTTLPKLEG
-439 ESYTVVNGLI
+439 DAYTVVNSLV
-449 SELHFSINNKRW
+449 SELHYSVNNKRW

-470 VHPKFIHNLE
+470 VHPTFIQNLE

-489 ERKLCSFLMMNMS
+489 ERKLCAFLLMNMS

-527 LDLVHTGEELGSY
+527 LDLVHTGEELGYY
-540 LMRFSEKE
+540 LMKFSGKV

>member
-1 MRIMRNISRMLFVLK
+1 MRDLNRVLLFFDGK
-16 RRKNQILLLFLVFYS
+16 MKQLLFLFLLVQS
-31 LGLEAQQSNSLLDW
+31 IDAEAQQSNPILDW
-45 VKTHEHV
+45 VKTHEHI
-52 QLKTCIDTLQKSIY
+52 QLKTCIDTLQKSIH

-143 KKALELSKKLNI
+143 KKALELSKKLKI

-211 YAEKHDSA
+211 YAEKYDSA

-258 ALSYLLDAFKLIND
+258 ALSYLMDAFKLIND

-289 YAGTGQYK
+289 YEGTGQYK

-312 LRIISLE
+312 LRIVSLE

-324 YKYKSELDDLKNRN
+324 YKYKSELDELKNRN

-489 ERKLCSFLMMNMS
+489 ERKLCAFLLMNMS

-540 LMRFSEKE
+540 LMKFSGK

>member
-1 MRIMRNISRMLFVLK
+1 MLHLSHFLNFSRMKTRL
-16 RRKNQILLLFLVFYS
+16 ILLLLSFFHTLS
-31 LGLEAQQSNSLLDW
+31 TTAQSNNNLLDW
-45 VKTHEHV
+45 VKTREHV
-52 QLKTCIDTLQKSIY
+52 QLKTCIDTLQKGIH
-66 TAHTQKQ
+66 TAHTQKR
-73 YQDESRYLQKLSH
+73 YQEESSCLQKLSH

-94 FDKTMGCIEQIKTLA
+94 FDKTMGCIEQIKQLA
-109 DLSGNQEF
+109 DKTGNQEF

-170 LEKENYETAL
+170 LEKENHETAL
-180 TYFRQAIASYKK
+180 SYFRQAIASYKK
-192 EYNKE
+192 EYKKE

-211 YAEKHDSA
+211 YAQKYDSA
-219 TYYLDKSLLL
+219 TYYLDKSLSL

-243 MYLGVFNQEIGKNDK
+243 MYLGVFNQEIGNNDK
-258 ALSYLLDAFKLIND
+258 ALSYLQDAFKLINS

-289 YAGTGQYK
+289 YAGQGLFK

-312 LRIISLE
+312 LRVVNLE

-324 YKYKSELDDLKNRN
+324 YKYKSELDELKNRN

-353 FWVVIGILA
+353 FWVVIGILV

-377 RSNQKRLFLLNE
+377 QSNQKRLFLLNE

-416 LEKDNLINNIS
+416 LEKDNLINHIS
-427 DKLRATLPKLEG
+427 DKLRTTLPKLEG
-439 ESYTVVNGLI
+439 DAYTVVNSLV
-449 SELHFSINNKRW
+449 SELHYSVNNKRW

-470 VHPKFIHNLE
+470 VHPTFIQNLE

-489 ERKLCSFLMMNMS
+489 ERKLCAFLLMNMS

-540 LMRFSEKE
+540 LMKFSGKV

>member
-1 MRIMRNISRMLFVLK
+1 MLYLTHFLNFSRMKTRLIF
-16 RRKNQILLLFLVFYS
+16 LLLSVFHTLS
-31 LGLEAQQSNSLLDW
+31 PTAQSNNNLLDW

-52 QLKTCIDTLQKSIY
+52 QLKTCIDTLQKGIH
-66 TAHTQKQ
+66 TAHTQKR
-73 YQDESRYLQKLSH
+73 YQEESSYLQKLSR

-94 FDKTMGCIEQIKTLA
+94 FDKTMGCIEQIKQLA
-109 DLSGNQEF
+109 DKSGNQEF

-180 TYFRQAIASYKK
+180 TYFRQAIVSYKK
-192 EYNKE
+192 EYKKE

-211 YAEKHDSA
+211 YAQKYDSA
-219 TYYLDKSLLL
+219 TYYLDKSLSL

-243 MYLGVFNQEIGKNDK
+243 MYLGVFNQEIGNNDK
-258 ALSYLLDAFKLIND
+258 ALSYLQDAFKLINN

-282 CEGLADA
+282 CEGLADT
-289 YAGTGQYK
+289 YVGQGLFK

-312 LRIISLE
+312 LRVISLE

-324 YKYKSELDDLKNRN
+324 YKYKSELDELKNRN

-353 FWVVIGILA
+353 FWVVIGILV
-362 IILLTGFVIFLVFRH
+362 IILLTGFAIFLVFRH
-377 RSNQKRLFLLNE
+377 QSNQKRLFLLNE
-389 KEKLEKNQVTLE
+389 KERLEKNQVTLE

-416 LEKDNLINNIS
+416 LEKDNLINHIS
-427 DKLRATLPKLEG
+427 DKLRTTLPKLEG
-439 ESYTVVNGLI
+439 DAYTVVNSLV
-449 SELHFSINNKRW
+449 SELHYSVNNKRW
-461 DEFELRFNK
+461 DEFEMRFNK
-470 VHPKFIHNLE
+470 VHPNFIRNLE

-489 ERKLCSFLMMNMS
+489 ERKLCSFLLMNMS
-502 SKDISS
+502 SKDISTV
-508 ITGQTVH
+508 TGQTDH

-527 LDLVHTGEELGSY
+527 LNLVHSGEELGSY
-540 LMRFSEKE
+540 LLKFSGKV

>member
-1 MRIMRNISRMLFVLK
+1 MLYLTHFLNFSRMKTRLIF
-16 RRKNQILLLFLVFYS
+16 LLLSVFHTLS
-31 LGLEAQQSNSLLDW
+31 TTAQSNNNLLDW

-52 QLKTCIDTLQKSIY
+52 QLKTCIDTLQKGIH

-73 YQDESRYLQKLSH
+73 YQEESSYLQKLSH

-94 FDKTMGCIEQIKTLA
+94 FDKTMGCIEQIKQLA
-109 DLSGNQEF
+109 DKSGNQEF

-130 YEQLDMPKSFEYF
+130 YEQLDMPKSFDYF
-143 KKALELSKKLNI
+143 KKALDLSKKLKI

-170 LEKENYETAL
+170 LEKENHETAL
-180 TYFRQAIASYKK
+180 SYFRQAIASYKK
-192 EYNKE
+192 EYKKE

-211 YAEKHDSA
+211 YAQKYDSA

-229 AKETPGLDDDAERL
+229 AKETPGLDDDDERL

-289 YAGTGQYK
+289 YVGQGLFK

-312 LRIISLE
+312 LRVISLE

-324 YKYKSELDDLKNRN
+324 YKYKSELDGLKNRN

-353 FWVVIGILA
+353 LWVVIGIFV
-362 IILLTGFVIFLVFRH
+362 IILLTGFVIFLVFRY
-377 RSNQKRLFLLNE
+377 RSNQKGLFLLNE

-470 VHPKFIHNLE
+470 VHPTFIHNLE

-489 ERKLCSFLMMNMS
+489 ERKLCAFLLMNMS

-527 LDLVHTGEELGSY
+527 LDLVHTGEELASY
-540 LMRFSEKE
+540 LMKFSGKV

>member
-1 MRIMRNISRMLFVLK
+1 MLYLTHFLNFSRMKTRLIF
-16 RRKNQILLLFLVFYS
+16 LLLSVFHTLS
-31 LGLEAQQSNSLLDW
+31 TTAQSNNNLLDW

-52 QLKTCIDTLQKSIY
+52 QLKTCIDTLQKGIH
-66 TAHTQKQ
+66 TAHTQKR
-73 YQDESRYLQKLSH
+73 YQEESSCLQKLSH

-94 FDKTMGCIEQIKTLA
+94 FDKTMGCIEQIKQLA
-109 DLSGNQEF
+109 DKTGNQEF

-170 LEKENYETAL
+170 LEKENHETAL
-180 TYFRQAIASYKK
+180 SYFRQAIASYKK
-192 EYNKE
+192 EYKKE

-211 YAEKHDSA
+211 YAQKYDSA
-219 TYYLDKSLLL
+219 TYYLDKSLSL

-243 MYLGVFNQEIGKNDK
+243 MYLGVFNQEIGNNDK
-258 ALSYLLDAFKLIND
+258 ALSYLQDAFKLINS

-289 YAGTGQYK
+289 YAGQGLFK

-312 LRIISLE
+312 LRVVNLE

-324 YKYKSELDDLKNRN
+324 YKYKSELDELKNRN

-353 FWVVIGILA
+353 SWVVIGILV
-362 IILLTGFVIFLVFRH
+362 IILLTGFAIFLVFRH
-377 RSNQKRLFLLNE
+377 QSNQKRLFLLNE

-416 LEKDNLINNIS
+416 LEKDNLINHIS
-427 DKLRATLPKLEG
+427 DKLRTTLPKLEG
-439 ESYTVVNGLI
+439 DAYTVVNSLV
-449 SELHFSINNKRW
+449 SELHYSVNNKRW

-470 VHPKFIHNLE
+470 VHPNFIRNLE

-489 ERKLCSFLMMNMS
+489 ERKLCSFLLMNMS
-502 SKDISS
+502 SKDISTV
-508 ITGQTVH
+508 TGQTVH

-527 LDLVHTGEELGSY
+527 LNLVHSGEELGSY
-540 LMRFSEKE
+540 LLKFSGKV

>member
-1 MRIMRNISRMLFVLK
+1 LIHSVHA
-16 RRKNQILLLFLVFYS
+16 
-31 LGLEAQQSNSLLDW
+31 EAQQSNPLLDW

-52 QLKTCIDTLQKSIY
+52 QLKTCIDTLQKGIH
-66 TAHTQKQ
+66 TAHTQQ
-73 YQDESRYLQKLSH
+73 RYQEESSYLQKLSH

-94 FDKTMGCIEQIKTLA
+94 FDKTMGCIEQIKQLA
-109 DLSGNQEF
+109 DKTGNQEF

-143 KKALELSKKLNI
+143 KKALELSRKLNI

-170 LEKENYETAL
+170 LEKENYQTAL

-211 YAEKHDSA
+211 YAQKYDSA

-243 MYLGVFNQEIGKNDK
+243 MYLGVFNQEIGDNDK
-258 ALSYLLDAFKLIND
+258 ALSYLQDAFKLINN

-289 YAGTGQYK
+289 YAGQGLFK

-312 LRIISLE
+312 LLVVNLE

-324 YKYKSELDDLKNRN
+324 YKYKSELDELKNCN

-353 FWVVIGILA
+353 FWVVIGILV
-362 IILLTGFVIFLVFRH
+362 IILLTGFAIFLVFRH
-377 RSNQKRLFLLNE
+377 QSNQKRLFLLNE

-416 LEKDNLINNIS
+416 LEKDNLINHIS
-427 DKLRATLPKLEG
+427 DKLRTTLPKLEG
-439 ESYTVVNGLI
+439 DAYTVVNSLV
-449 SELHFSINNKRW
+449 SELHYSVNNKRW

-470 VHPKFIHNLE
+470 VHPTFIQNLE

-489 ERKLCSFLMMNMS
+489 ERKLCAFLLMNMS

-540 LMRFSEKE
+540 LMKFSGKV

>member
-1 MRIMRNISRMLFVLK
+1 MLYLTHFLNFSRMKTRLIF
-16 RRKNQILLLFLVFYS
+16 LLLSVFHTLS
-31 LGLEAQQSNSLLDW
+31 PTAQSNNNLLDW

-52 QLKTCIDTLQKSIY
+52 QLKTCIETLQKGIH
-66 TAHTQKQ
+66 TAHTQKR
-73 YQDESRYLQKLSH
+73 YQEESSYLQKLSH

-94 FDKTMGCIEQIKTLA
+94 FDKTMGCIEQIKQLA
-109 DLSGNQEF
+109 DKTGNQEF

-170 LEKENYETAL
+170 LEKENHETAL
-180 TYFRQAIASYKK
+180 SYFRQAIASYKK
-192 EYNKE
+192 EYKKE

-211 YAEKHDSA
+211 YAQKYDSA
-219 TYYLDKSLLL
+219 TYYLDKSLSL

-243 MYLGVFNQEIGKNDK
+243 MYLGVFNQEIGNNDK
-258 ALSYLLDAFKLIND
+258 ALSYLQDAFKLINS

-289 YAGTGQYK
+289 YAGQGLFK

-312 LRIISLE
+312 LRVVSLE

-338 RIQQIEKD
+338 RIQQIEND

-353 FWVVIGILA
+353 FWVVIAILV

-416 LEKDNLINNIS
+416 LEKDNLINHIS
-427 DKLRATLPKLEG
+427 DKLRTTLPKLEG
-439 ESYTVVNGLI
+439 DAYTVVNSLV
-449 SELHFSINNKRW
+449 SELHYSVNNKRW
-461 DEFELRFNK
+461 DEFEMRFNK
-470 VHPKFIHNLE
+470 VHPNFIRNLE

-489 ERKLCSFLMMNMS
+489 ERKLCSFLLMNMS
-502 SKDISS
+502 SKDISTV
-508 ITGQTVH
+508 TGQTVH

-527 LDLVHTGEELGSY
+527 LNLVHSGEELGSY
-540 LMRFSEKE
+540 LLKFSGKV

>member
-1 MRIMRNISRMLFVLK
+1 MLYLTHFLNFSRMKTRLIF
-16 RRKNQILLLFLVFYS
+16 LLLSVFHTLS
-31 LGLEAQQSNSLLDW
+31 TTAQSNNNLLDW

-52 QLKTCIDTLQKSIY
+52 ELKTCIDTLQKGIH
-66 TAHTQKQ
+66 TAHTQKR
-73 YQDESRYLQKLSH
+73 YQEESSCLQKLSH

-94 FDKTMGCIEQIKTLA
+94 FDKTMGCIEQIKQLA
-109 DLSGNQEF
+109 DKSGKQEF

-170 LEKENYETAL
+170 LEKENHETAL
-180 TYFRQAIASYKK
+180 SYFRQAIASYKK
-192 EYNKE
+192 EYKKE

-211 YAEKHDSA
+211 YAQKYDSA
-219 TYYLDKSLLL
+219 TYYLDKSLSL

-243 MYLGVFNQEIGKNDK
+243 MYLGVFNQEIGNNDK
-258 ALSYLLDAFKLIND
+258 ALSYLQDAFKLINS

-289 YAGTGQYK
+289 YAGQGLFK

-312 LRIISLE
+312 LRVVNLE

-324 YKYKSELDDLKNRN
+324 YKYKSELDELKNRN

-353 FWVVIGILA
+353 FWVVIGILV
-362 IILLTGFVIFLVFRH
+362 IILLTGFAIFLVFRH
-377 RSNQKRLFLLNE
+377 QSNQKRLFLLNE

-416 LEKDNLINNIS
+416 LEKDNLINHIS
-427 DKLRATLPKLEG
+427 DKLRTTLPKLEG
-439 ESYTVVNGLI
+439 DAYTVVNSLV
-449 SELHFSINNKRW
+449 SELHYSVNNKRW

-470 VHPKFIHNLE
+470 VHPTFIQNLE

-489 ERKLCSFLMMNMS
+489 ERKLCAFLLMNMS

-540 LMRFSEKE
+540 LMKFSGKV

>member
-1 MRIMRNISRMLFVLK
+1 MKISRLK
-16 RRKNQILLLFLVFYS
+16 MMFTWKMKRLLFLFLLVRNI
-31 LGLEAQQSNSLLDW
+31 GAEAQQSNPLLVW

-52 QLKTCIDTLQKSIY
+52 QLKTCIDTLQKSIE
-66 TAHTQKQ
+66 TAHAQQ
-73 YQDESRYLQKLSH
+73 RYQEESSYLQKLSH

-94 FDKTMGCIEQIKTLA
+94 FDKTMGCIEQIKDIA
-109 DLSGNQEF
+109 DKTGNEEF

-130 YEQLDMPKSFEYF
+130 YEQLDMPKSFDYF
-143 KKALELSKKLNI
+143 KKALDLSKKLKI

-170 LEKENYETAL
+170 LEKENHETAL
-180 TYFRQAIASYKK
+180 SYFRQAIASYKK
-192 EYNKE
+192 EYKKD

-211 YAEKHDSA
+211 YAEKYDSA
-219 TYYLDKSLLL
+219 SYYLDKSLLL

-258 ALSYLLDAFKLIND
+258 ALGYLKEAFKLIHN

-277 SKILV
+277 NKILV

-289 YAGTGQYK
+289 FAGIGQYK

-312 LRIISLE
+312 LRVVSLE

-324 YKYKSELDDLKNRN
+324 YKYKSELDELKNRN
-338 RIQQIEKD
+338 RLQQIEKE
-346 KESERFQ
+346 KEGERFQ
-353 FWVVIGILA
+353 FWVVIGVLFIV
-362 IILLTGFVIFLVFRH
+362 LLTGFVVFLVFRYH
-377 RSNQKRLFLLNE
+377 TNKKRLILQTE

-439 ESYTVVNGLI
+439 DAHTVVKGLI
-449 SELHFSINNKRW
+449 SELHFSVNNKRW
-461 DEFELRFNK
+461 EEFELRFNK
-470 VHPKFIHNLE
+470 VHPNFIQNLE
-480 KKHPKLSNN
+480 KKHPRLSKN
-489 ERKLCSFLMMNMS
+489 ERKLCAFLLMNMS

-515 SINIARSRLRNK
+515 SINIARSRLRIK
-527 LDLVHTGEELGSY
+527 LKLVHSGEELSSY
-540 LMRFSEKE
+540 LGKFSS

>member
-1 MRIMRNISRMLFVLK
+1 MKRTSRFIGLVKFILVVLTVLFFVFQTVSIS
-16 RRKNQILLLFLVFYS
+16 
-31 LGLEAQQSNSLLDW
+31 AQQTPPLLNW
-45 VKTHEHV
+45 VKTNEH
-52 QLKTCIDTLQKSIY
+52 LKLKKCIDTLEYGIKKSRDSKDFEL
-66 TAHTQKQ
+66 TSK
-73 YQDESRYLQKLSH
+73 YLQKQSH
-86 LFLTRIKN
+86 LFLTRLKN
-94 FDKTMGCIEQIKTLA
+94 FEKCMSYIDQIKTL
-109 DLSGNQEF
+109 SEETGNQAF
-117 LIDYYNQLGVTYY
+117 LIDYYNQLGVTHYH
-130 YEQLDMPKSFEYF
+130 EQLDMPKSFEYF

-170 LEKENYETAL
+170 LQKENHKIAL
-180 TYFRQAIASYKK
+180 NYFRQAIASYRK
-192 EYNKE
+192 EYKKE

-211 YAEKHDSA
+211 YAQKYDSA
-219 TYYLDKSLLL
+219 TYYLDKSLSL

-243 MYLGVFNQEIGKNDK
+243 MYLGVFNQEIGNNDK
-258 ALSYLLDAFKLIND
+258 ALSYLQDAFKLINN

-289 YAGTGQYK
+289 YVGQGLFK

-312 LRIISLE
+312 LRVISLE

-324 YKYKSELDDLKNRN
+324 YKYKSELDELKNRN

-353 FWVVIGILA
+353 FWVVIGILV
-362 IILLTGFVIFLVFRH
+362 IILLTGFAIFLVFRH
-377 RSNQKRLFLLNE
+377 QSNQKRLFLLNE
-389 KEKLEKNQVTLE
+389 KERLEKNQVTLE

-416 LEKDNLINNIS
+416 LEKDNLINHIS
-427 DKLRATLPKLEG
+427 DKLRTTLPKLEG
-439 ESYTVVNGLI
+439 DAYTVVNSLV
-449 SELHFSINNKRW
+449 SELHYSVNNKRW
-461 DEFELRFNK
+461 DEFEMRFNK
-470 VHPKFIHNLE
+470 VHPNFIRNLE

-489 ERKLCSFLMMNMS
+489 ERKLCSFLLMNMS
-502 SKDISS
+502 SKDISTV
-508 ITGQTVH
+508 TGQTVH

-527 LDLVHTGEELGSY
+527 LNLVHSGEELGSY
-540 LMRFSEKE
+540 LLKFSGKV